1 MQNHYNL
8 NCKIRNWII
17 VVIVIINIFSVQNTT
32 AQTIDQSQISSVNV
46 DNLTDAQIAAYWK
59 KATSQGYT
67 IDQLSILAKA
77 KGMSDSNISKL
88 KNRIMSLQ
96 YVTGTRTQKDTIG
109 ASISSLDKF
118 GLAGNETKEIKK
130 NPLFGF
136 DFFGNPNISFTPNI
150 NLATPATYQLGPGDE
165 LLIDIWGASE
175 NNYRKKI
182 DREGAIRIENIGP
195 IYVSGLPFEKA
206 KEKII
211 SYLKK
216 IYSGI
221 GTSGSNYNKVYAD
234 VSLVGV
240 RTVQVNIM
248 GEVKVP
254 GTYSLSALSTVL
266 NALYAAG
273 GPTEKGTFRN
283 IKVIRNGKLL
293 SEFDI
298 YNYLINGS
306 EKGNV
311 MLQDQDNI
319 IVQPYS
325 DKIAVTGQVKRTGIY
340 ELKKGETISNLIN
353 YFGGFNADAYKDRLT
368 INRVNGREKT
378 VSEIVLKD
386 QPDFELKDGDSLAV
400 GKIIDRYQNRVI
412 ISGAVYRPGN
422 YELTNNL
429 TLSDL
434 INKAAG
440 IKDDA
445 FLDRGIIYR
454 TLDDVQQEVIPF
466 SLKQIL
472 AKTTDIAL
480 KREDSVE
487 VFSKYNLQEDYK
499 VSIDGAINKPKT
511 INFIEKMSVEDLI
524 AIAGGFKEGADVDV
538 IDISRRVVD
547 GSYTTISQNLK
558 RSSSADLKTNG
569 DAFYLQP
576 FDRVS
581 VRYKKGYTTQK
592 NVSISGEVAYPG
604 NYSIVNK
611 DERISDLI
619 EKAGG
624 FSPFA
629 NIQGA
634 SLIRNLNNSSD
645 KSQQDIFKN
654 LTLNDSLVNLQKET
668 TTFKV
673 GIDLERIMKPDGKKS
688 KYDLILE
695 EGDQLII
702 PSERQTVEVSGEVLS
717 PTLIRY
723 DKRNTFLD
731 YVRGSGGFSETAKKS
746 RSYVVYANGKI
757 KSTKN
762 FLFFK
767 SYPKVTPGAIIL
779 VPKKGERQKMSL
791 QEVLGITTGLS
802 TLGILIKTLFP

>member
-1 MQNHYNL
+1 MKY
-8 NCKIRNWII
+8 WII
-17 VVIVIINIFSVQNTT
+17 TFFMVISVFSIQITT
-32 AQTIDQSQISSVNV
+32 AQTIDQSQIATVNI
-46 DNLTDAQIAAYWK
+46 DNLTDAQIAAYWE
-59 KATSQGYT
+59 KAKSQGYS
-67 IDQLSILAKA
+67 IDQLSALAKA
-77 KGMSDSNISKL
+77 KGMSDTQISKL
-88 KNRIMSLQ
+88 KSRIMSLN
-96 YVTGTRTQKDTIG
+96 YSNPATSTQPITATSD
-109 ASISSLDKF
+109 ISNLDKF
-118 GLAGNETKEIKK
+118 GLQGTEPSKTEK
-130 NPLFGF
+130 NLLFGF
-136 DFFGNPNISFTPNI
+136 DFFSNPNISFSPNM
-150 NLATPATYQLGPGDE
+150 NLATPTTYQLGPGDE
-165 LLIDIWGASE
+165 LLIDIWGASQ
-175 NNYRKKI
+175 NNYKKTI

-195 IYVSGLPFEKA
+195 IYVSGLSIDKA

-221 GTSGSNYNKVYAD
+221 SAANNSYNKVYAA

-273 GPTEKGTFRN
+273 GPTENGTFRDV
-283 IKVIRNGKLL
+283 KVVRNGKLL
-293 SEFDI
+293 SDFDI

-319 IVQPYS
+319 IVQPYVS
-325 DKIAVTGQVKRTGIY
+325 KVTVTGEVKRPGIY
-340 ELKKGETISNLIN
+340 ELKKDETLTNLIG
-353 YFGGFNADAYKDRLT
+353 YFSGFTADAYKDRLV
-368 INRVNGREKT
+368 IDRVNGKEKQ
-378 VSEIVLKD
+378 VSEVVLKD
-386 QPDFELKDGDSLAV
+386 QPNFVLKDGDSLAV
-400 GKIIDRYQNRVI
+400 GKAINRYENRVTI
-412 ISGAVYRPGN
+412 DGAVYRPGN
-422 YELTNNL
+422 YELTPNL
-429 TLSDL
+429 MLSDL

-454 TLDDVQQEVIPF
+454 TLDDVQKKVISF
-466 SLKQIL
+466 SLKNIL
-472 AKTTDIAL
+472 DKTTDIPL
-480 KREDSVE
+480 KREDSVQ

-499 VSIDGAINKPKT
+499 VSIDGAVNKPQT
-511 INFIEKMSVEDLI
+511 INFIEKMSIEDLI
-524 AIAGGFKEGADVDV
+524 AIAGGFKEGADVAV
-538 IDISRRVVD
+538 IDISRRVAD
-547 GSYTTISQNLK
+547 GSFTNISQNIQ
-558 RSSSADLKTNG
+558 RSSDANLTNG
-569 DAFYLQP
+569 DKQPFYLQP

-581 VRYKKGYTTQK
+581 VRYKKGYTPQK
-592 NVSISGEVAYPG
+592 NVSITGEVAYPG

-619 EKAGG
+619 VKAGG

-634 SLIRNLNNSSD
+634 TLIRSLNNSSD
-645 KSQQDIFKN
+645 KSQQEIFKN
-654 LTLNDSLVNLQKET
+654 LVLNDSLANLEKGAKS
-668 TTFKV
+668 FKV
-673 GIDLERIMKPDGKKS
+673 GIDLEKIMSPSGKKS

-723 DKRNTFLD
+723 DKHNSFTD
-731 YVRGSGGFSETAKKS
+731 YIYSSGGFSENAKKS

-767 SYPKVTPGAIIL
+767 IYPKVTPGAMIL
-779 VPKKGERQKMSL
+779 VPKKGERNKMSI
-791 QEVLGITTGLS
+791 QEILGITTGLS
-802 TLGILIKTLFP
+802 TLGILIKTLIP